1 MKNHSLQDRLIGAY
15 GSLAERGW
23 LDRGPARSLFEVGYG
38 GYKLLW
44 EAGSIGQLRTV
55 VTPGSLVVDVG
66 ANVGFFTVRF
76 ARWVRPGGRVLAIE
90 PEPLNASRL
99 ARRVRRHGQD
109 AVEIVQG
116 VATDHEGVEQLF
128 INRHHP
134 GDHRIGLDGGVPVP
148 AHTIDA
154 LVAQRPARRVSL
166 IKIDVQGAE
175 FRVLRGASDTLATHR
190 PALFVEIHEPGLRE
204 FGTSALEVIDHLAAL
219 GYDGHRISRR
229 GIGPAEDPAP
239 LAEVFARRYGDALFL
254 PRGVTPPP

>member
-1 MKNHSLQDRLIGAY
+1 MRPDAVQDRLIGAY
-15 GSLAERGW
+15 GALAERGW
-23 LDRGPARSLFEVGYG
+23 LDHGPARSLFELGYG

-99 ARRVRRHGQD
+99 ARRVRRHCD
-109 AVEIVQG
+109 DPVEIVKG
-116 VATDHEGVEQLF
+116 VATDHEGVEHLF

-134 GDHRIGLDGGVPVP
+134 GDHRIGLDGGVPVS
-148 AHTIDA
+148 AHTIDG
-154 LVAQRPARRVSL
+154 LVAARPARRVSL

-175 FRVLRGASDTLATHR
+175 LRVLHGASATLAEHR

-204 FGTSALEVIDHLAAL
+204 FGTNAREVIEHLASL
-219 GYDGHRISRR
+219 GYAGHRISRR
-229 GIGPAEDPAP
+229 GIGPAEDPAT
-239 LAEVFARRYGDALFL
+239 LAAVFARRYGDALFL
-254 PRGVTPPP
+254 PRD